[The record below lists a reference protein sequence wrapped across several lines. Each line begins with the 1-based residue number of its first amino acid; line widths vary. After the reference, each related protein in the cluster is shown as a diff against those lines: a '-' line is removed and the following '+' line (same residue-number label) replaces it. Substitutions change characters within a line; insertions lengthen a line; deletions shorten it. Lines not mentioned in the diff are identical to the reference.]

1 MHAGWSVVGG
11 FKTDASIARAGMLAF
26 PYAHEDARRVAPKAT
41 IALMA
46 AWCVAFLAMAALDAP
61 IQTERAFLCG
71 EATHLVVTHPGLAR
85 DAPDWPD
92 CDLPRYVAGAGS
104 LQRRGPSEGSAPLR
118 AALLT
123 KAARAEDLRRQL
135 SRDRFAH
142 SAARPSLLTPLTA
155 LLLHPGLAAL
165 AASLLCLWLIGP
177 AIELRLVAPA
187 LPLLFLG
194 GGALGVMAGVGAA
207 GSDPLVGGGVALAA
221 PLAAGIIA
229 APRGRAQVFWCYWW
243 FRGGRLSVPVAPVA
257 VSVWLLASPAQGA
270 GVSSL
275 ALLCPPV
282 LLGALTGALL
292 RRRGPSVSIPEE
304 VAEDTAEDAVGS
316 AETEMDLDTA
326 ATTHAAK
333 AAEPA
338 ALELP
343 DAPDLDERPR
353 ARLVTRRGRTITGDP
368 STEGRQA
375 RRMPRLRLRRGRMI
389 SLRDDRAILGI
400 GTAVVEQR
408 WDEVRWI
415 ASAISGESGPV
426 LDLIVSWH
434 ETPKGPV
441 ASGFRVVASETD
453 FDALFNLPEG
463 TALDE
468 RFKVLAQTVRS
479 LASSAWRLPD
489 DYTFLR
495 PLGYPDEQALDQA
508 LVEDLAR
515 EARRRT

>member
-1 MHAGWSVVGG
+1 M
-11 FKTDASIARAGMLAF
+11 
-26 PYAHEDARRVAPKAT
+26 
-41 IALMA
+41 
-46 AWCVAFLAMAALDAP
+46 
-61 IQTERAFLCG
+61 
-71 EATHLVVTHPGLAR
+71 
-85 DAPDWPD
+85 
-92 CDLPRYVAGAGS
+92 
-104 LQRRGPSEGSAPLR
+104 
-118 AALLT
+118 
-123 KAARAEDLRRQL
+123 
-135 SRDRFAH
+135 
-142 SAARPSLLTPLTA
+142 
-155 LLLHPGLAAL
+155 
-165 AASLLCLWLIGP
+165 
-177 AIELRLVAPA
+177 
-187 LPLLFLG
+187 
-194 GGALGVMAGVGAA
+194 
-207 GSDPLVGGGVALAA
+207 
-221 PLAAGIIA
+221 
-229 APRGRAQVFWCYWW
+229 
-243 FRGGRLSVPVAPVA
+243 
-257 VSVWLLASPAQGA
+257 
-270 GVSSL
+270 
-275 ALLCPPV
+275 
-282 LLGALTGALL
+282 